1 MLDRIDIII
10 EVPQIDLFDDNF
22 QRSES
27 SEDIKIRVLK
37 ARRLQKL
44 RYADFAANLQ
54 NNAKIDGKTLEKHL
68 FLSEKSQEIIKKA
81 ANSGKFSMRGISRI
95 MRVARTIADLDES
108 KNIEKN
114 HILEAI
120 SYRRE

>member
-1 MLDRIDIII
+1 MIFQ
-10 EVPQIDLFDDNF
+10 QI
-22 QRSES
+22 
-27 SEDIKIRVLK
+27 
-37 ARRLQKL
+37 
-44 RYADFAANLQ
+44 Y
-54 NNAKIDGKTLEKHL
+54 NNAKIDSKTLEKNL
-68 FLSEKSQEIIKKA
+68 LLSDKSQEIIKKA

-108 KNIEKN
+108 KNVEKN